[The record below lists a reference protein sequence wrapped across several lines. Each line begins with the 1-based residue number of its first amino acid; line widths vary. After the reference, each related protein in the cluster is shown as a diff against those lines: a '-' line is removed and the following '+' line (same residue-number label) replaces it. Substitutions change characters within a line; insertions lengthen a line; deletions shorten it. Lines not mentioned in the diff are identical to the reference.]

1 MTIEKNYIYNLIGL
15 GLPLFAALV
24 TIPYLI
30 LSLGAEK
37 FGTLTLVWAILS
49 YAGLL
54 DLGLSK
60 AITYK
65 ISIFL
70 SEDRTVKIPN
80 FFKSASFLLVWCSVF
95 VASILVAFSSHIAT
109 VLGSGFDTPLEA
121 RLGIY
126 CIALAIPF
134 VTLTSIYRGVLEA
147 KEFFL
152 VINLIRIPMGL
163 TTFIGPAAVAFFFGA
178 DLLLVVIV
186 LVLTRIT
193 FYVVHRIIVRY
204 LVVEIKNPSGNDW
217 AELRSALR
225 VGGWMTLTNIVSSL
239 MGYIDRF
246 VLALTVGNA
255 AVAHY
260 VTPQEITT
268 KLWIIPAAITATIFP
283 IFSKAG
289 ISGSANVKLFWRSL
303 LLIFIPLFPIVL
315 VLYIFA
321 YEIMGLWISAE
332 FSEFSAP
339 VLQVLVIGIFINCFS
354 HVPFTH
360 LQGIGKARLTAI
372 VQLVQ
377 LPLFVVTLYFL
388 SNTFGVIGVA
398 YAVLIR
404 TSIDFILLFSLSF
417 FFLSSKLE
425 R

>member
-1 MTIEKNYIYNLIGL
+1 MTTEKNYIYNLMGL
-15 GLPLFAALV
+15 GLPLAAAII

-37 FGTLTLVWAILS
+37 FGSLTLVWAILS

-54 DLGLSK
+54 DMGLSK
-60 AITYK
+60 SITYK

-70 SEDRTVKIPN
+70 SEGKAVKIPN
-80 FFKSASFLLVWCSVF
+80 FFKAASSILVWFSVL
-95 VASILVAFSSHIAT
+95 VALILVAFSTYISTLI
-109 VLGSGFDTPLEA
+109 GSGFDTLSDA
-121 RLGIY
+121 RLGIN

-147 KEFFL
+147 KELFL
-152 VINLIRIPMGL
+152 AINLIRIPMGL
-163 TTFIGPAAVAFFFGA
+163 TTFIAPAAVVFLFGA

-186 LVLTRIT
+186 LVLTRII
-193 FYVVHRIIVRY
+193 FYVIHRIVVRL
-204 LVVEIKNPSGNDW
+204 LVVEIKNSSGNDW
-217 AELRSALR
+217 AELKSALR
-225 VGGWMTLTNIVSSL
+225 IGGWMTLTNIVSSL
-239 MGYIDRF
+239 MVYIDRF
-246 VLALTVGNA
+246 VLAATSGNT

-268 KLWIIPAAITATIFP
+268 KLWIIPGAITATIFP

-289 ISGSANVKLFWRSL
+289 ISGSANIKLFCRAL
-303 LLIFIPLFPIVL
+303 LLILIPLLPIVL

-339 VLQVLVIGIFINCFS
+339 ILQLLIIGIFINCFS
-354 HVPFTH
+354 HVPFTY

-372 VQLVQ
+372 VQLFQ
-377 LPLFVVTLYFL
+377 LPIFVVSLYFL
-388 SNTFGVIGVA
+388 SNTFGVIGAA

-404 TSIDFILLFSLSF
+404 SSIDFILLFSFSF
-417 FFLSSKLE
+417 VFLLSKLE